1 MRKNLLLLVAI
12 VMATSASAQYYVS
25 ASGGLSIG
33 SAGFL
38 MGTSLND
45 TRTEAE
51 NHYGSYGEG
60 LNAQLRAGYFFN
72 DMFGLELGV
81 GYLHG
86 SDQTIDSYKVNDAG
100 SISEYTEGIAHGR
113 AYGLN
118 LSLVYEFNEKIYG
131 KIGAITKLGGKTEA
145 IFTKTTETPLSAYGI
160 APILAEGVTDYH
172 GRVPLGFTA
181 AFGYKYNLS
190 DNLNLFAELEYLG
203 INVTR
208 DTSEYQELTVTTPA
222 IPAGVV
228 GASAVPSMTWS
239 LGDAP
244 LAHPVFGT
252 IAAPA
257 EITYVDNLSTTN
269 TDPSKALSSVVPY
282 SSFGINFG
290 ITYTFGKKVAT
301 K

>member
-25 ASGGLSIG
+25 ASGGLSMG
-33 SAGFL
+33 SAGVL
-38 MGTSLND
+38 MGTSLNAD
-45 TRTEAE
+45 KTEAN

-60 LNAQLRAGYFFN
+60 LNAQLMGGYFFN

-100 SISEYTEGIAHGR
+100 SIAEYTEGIAHGR

-118 LSLVYEFNEKIYG
+118 LSLVYKFNEKIYG

-145 IFTKTTETPLSAYGI
+145 IFTRTTQTPLSVYGI
-160 APILAEGVTDYH
+160 APIIAKGVTDYH
-172 GRVPLGFTA
+172 GRIPLGFTA
-181 AFGYKYNLS
+181 TIGYKYNLT

-208 DTSEYQELTVTTPA
+208 DTSKYSNLTVTTPS

-239 LGDAP
+239 LGEAP
-244 LAHPVFGT
+244 LVHPVFGT
-252 IAAPA
+252 IAAPS

-269 TDPSKALSSVVPY
+269 TDSSKALASVVPY

-290 ITYTFGKKVAT
+290 ITYTFGKKEA
-301 K
+301 KN